1 MSICLFSNSF
11 INRQL
16 PNVSKTLALFHENC
30 DQEHFKYISV
40 SSIKLLHLYQIH
52 ALFINS
58 YLLQTSQQISEY
70 DVETSVNIT
79 YKESLLLILLACSTN
94 NDSQL

>member
-1 MSICLFSNSF
+1 MSIRLFSNSF

-40 SSIKLLHLYQIH
+40 SSIKLLHL
-52 ALFINS
+52 
-58 YLLQTSQQISEY
+58 
-70 DVETSVNIT
+70 
-79 YKESLLLILLACSTN
+79 
-94 NDSQL
+94 